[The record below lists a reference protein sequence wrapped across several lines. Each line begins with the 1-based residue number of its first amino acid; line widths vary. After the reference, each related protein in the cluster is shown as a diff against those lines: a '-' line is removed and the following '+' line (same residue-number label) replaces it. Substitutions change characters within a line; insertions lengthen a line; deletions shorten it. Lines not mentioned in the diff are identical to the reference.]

1 MIAYLIHRAGI
12 VHVVRVVCES
22 WQSSE
27 QKLYHIHQSALGV
40 AAQQLWEG
48 RRVENRREGKKRRER
63 RKREGRGK
71 GEGRGREGKEGRG
84 RGKREGM

>member
-1 MIAYLIHRAGI
+1 MIAHLIHRAGI

-40 AAQQLWEG
+40 AAQQFWER
-48 RRVENRREGKKRRER
+48 RRVE
-63 RKREGRGK
+63 KREGR
-71 GEGRGREGKEGRG
+71 EREEEKLKQRRGKEGI
-84 RGKREGM
+84 

>member
-1 MIAYLIHRAGI
+1 MIAHLIHRAGI

-22 WQSSE
+22 WQSGE

-48 RRVENRREGKKRRER
+48 RRV
-63 RKREGRGK
+63 
-71 GEGRGREGKEGRG
+71 
-84 RGKREGM
+84 